1 MWAITYS
8 KLKANLKP
16 VMDQVCK
23 NRKIR
28 LFSIFILISLAFSLT
43 FPISAMGKKSAE
55 PSIHFDKA
63 KNTLSVRLTDAKLA
77 DIAETL
83 SKDAGIK
90 VFLDK
95 SITRTITSSF
105 QNEPLE
111 SGVKRLLGPDISSAF
126 IFVKENNPS
135 GEVIYRLDTVKI
147 FNKGNLLSADFAKFD
162 KEAHEE
168 KDNMSSKTSE
178 PSHSKEHRP
187 MTPAEIDHEIMM
199 ARKNLDM
206 LNIKNRIETDRV
218 QKRILELNMKL
229 SRNPSPEK
237 RVLLVKELNQ
247 AQQSLGMVKSLN
259 SRLIMDEENNV
270 KELIEDKINIENKE
284 RFTERQQHKP

>member
-1 MWAITYS
+1 M
-8 KLKANLKP
+8 NL
-16 VMDQVCK
+16 CK
-23 NRKIR
+23 SVSSLI
-28 LFSIFILISLAFSLT
+28 IIISLIFSV
-43 FPISAMGKKSAE
+43 SAAAE
-55 PSIHFDKA
+55 KPAKPSIHFDKA
-63 KNTLSVRLTDAKLA
+63 KNTLSVQLNDANLA

-83 SKDAGIK
+83 SKNAGIK

-95 SITRTITSSF
+95 SITRKITSSF

-126 IFVKENNPS
+126 IFVKENNKS

-147 FNKGNLLSADFAKFD
+147 FNKGNLLSADFSKFD
-162 KEAHEE
+162 NEAPEE
-168 KDNMSSKTSE
+168 KDNRNSKHLES
-178 PSHSKEHRP
+178 SHSKEHRP
-187 MTPAEIDHEIMM
+187 MTPGSVAHEIMM

-206 LNIKNRIETDRV
+206 LNMKNKIETDRV

-229 SRNPSPEK
+229 SRNPSPEE
-237 RVLLVKELNQ
+237 RVLLVKELNH

-270 KELIEDKINIENKE
+270 KELIEEKTNIENKE
-284 RFTERQQHKP
+284 KFIERQQHKPQ